1 MYKKE
6 KKVYLF
12 LSILIVVIGIILPS
26 IRCIYGSIFES
37 IETKQYNRQI
47 VGEILAGT
55 KIEQEIYLPNNI
67 KKYGIMFATYA
78 RPNSGSIK
86 IELEQGDKKI
96 EELLDVS
103 SISDNSIYY
112 LNIDRKKFDE
122 GIAKL
127 SITGID
133 GVEGNAITIYTSD
146 DVSLGKLTI
155 DGDELDRG
163 IIQNIKYETFNLI
176 AKIQILIF
184 IVLIFCVSYII
195 YILNFTKEN
204 LKTSRILFFMT
215 ALTSFLILNIK
226 APILT
231 FQVEPF
237 AELANNFYINGT
249 TRSMAENIMLPDAGY
264 WPLLQRIV
272 SIFVI
277 KILRAT
283 PNMSV
288 YLMQNFSIW
297 FISIISALF
306 CLDKFSKY
314 GSRIF
319 RFTISIIISTCSIVY
334 IYYDSHSFINF
345 SYYGIVFII
354 LMSMINLNK
363 ISKKALTLIIMF
375 SALICISK
383 SYFVILIPIIILIY
397 IFKRK
402 QLTKRYKFYFSS
414 ILLANLVQIIYT
426 SRNIDQW
433 IKPNEKSLNILKLL
447 KATIYHLVQQVI
459 EYVYPKLSDIYNVQL
474 LNIIFLMLMFLFCA
488 FLIYYTYKVKI
499 NEKYI
504 LFGLLLLIFGTS
516 MFNVVTT
523 VWNSDVS
530 FLFNHGEKLMRH
542 SIFIQLGLIFITI
555 LTIYIIKLILE
566 KKLYKDSCTNILIE
580 GKYLNK
586 FFKIVYL
593 FMSIILISRFTIFD
607 NNNIDN
613 NKICF
618 SDWTIYSKMFENDKY
633 LIPINPHPWTLSKN
647 CEQYIIGKSEEMPEF
662 EINQKINSDINQIHE
677 IILDKPQNI
686 FCLYTKRLRSN
697 NPNKIVMVGYNEK
710 NEKIVQSVQVNN
722 KDRLYVG
729 FVLEDV
735 KEVYKIEFFDEDM
748 NGVYVQPQFIFGVS
762 R

>member
-1 MYKKE
+1 
-6 KKVYLF
+6 
-12 LSILIVVIGIILPS
+12 
-26 IRCIYGSIFES
+26 
-37 IETKQYNRQI
+37 
-47 VGEILAGT
+47 
-55 KIEQEIYLPNNI
+55 
-67 KKYGIMFATYA
+67 
-78 RPNSGSIK
+78 
-86 IELEQGDKKI
+86 
-96 EELLDVS
+96 
-103 SISDNSIYY
+103 
-112 LNIDRKKFDE
+112 
-122 GIAKL
+122 
-127 SITGID
+127 
-133 GVEGNAITIYTSD
+133 
-146 DVSLGKLTI
+146 
-155 DGDELDRG
+155 
-163 IIQNIKYETFNLI
+163 
-176 AKIQILIF
+176 
-184 IVLIFCVSYII
+184 
-195 YILNFTKEN
+195 
-204 LKTSRILFFMT
+204 
-215 ALTSFLILNIK
+215 
-226 APILT
+226 
-231 FQVEPF
+231 
-237 AELANNFYINGT
+237 
-249 TRSMAENIMLPDAGY
+249 
-264 WPLLQRIV
+264 
-272 SIFVI
+272 
-277 KILRAT
+277 
-283 PNMSV
+283 
-288 YLMQNFSIW
+288 
-297 FISIISALF
+297 
-306 CLDKFSKY
+306 
-314 GSRIF
+314 
-319 RFTISIIISTCSIVY
+319 
-334 IYYDSHSFINF
+334 
-345 SYYGIVFII
+345 
-354 LMSMINLNK
+354 
-363 ISKKALTLIIMF
+363 
-375 SALICISK
+375 
-383 SYFVILIPIIILIY
+383 
-397 IFKRK
+397 
-402 QLTKRYKFYFSS
+402 
-414 ILLANLVQIIYT
+414 
-426 SRNIDQW
+426 
-433 IKPNEKSLNILKLL
+433 
-447 KATIYHLVQQVI
+447 
-459 EYVYPKLSDIYNVQL
+459 
-474 LNIIFLMLMFLFCA
+474 
-488 FLIYYTYKVKI
+488 
-499 NEKYI
+499 
-504 LFGLLLLIFGTS
+504 

>member
-1 MYKKE
+1 MHKNG

-12 LSILIVVIGIILPS
+12 FSILIVLIGIILPS
-26 IRCIYGSIFES
+26 IKGIYGSIFES
-37 IETKQYNRQI
+37 IETNQYNKQI

-55 KIEQEIYLPNNI
+55 KIEQEIYVPNNI

-78 RPNSGSIK
+78 RQNIGTIK
-86 IELEQGDKKI
+86 IDLEQGNTKI
-96 EELLDVS
+96 EELVDVS

-112 LNIDRKKFDE
+112 LNIDGKKLNE
-122 GIAKL
+122 GTAKL
-127 SITGID
+127 SIVGID
-133 GVEGNAITIYTSD
+133 GVEGNAITTYISD
-146 DVSLGKLTI
+146 DVSLGKLII
-155 DGDELDRG
+155 DGNKLDRG
-163 IIQNIKYETFNLI
+163 IIQNIEYESFNLT

-215 ALTSFLILNIK
+215 VLTSFLVLNIK

-249 TRSMAENIMLPDAGY
+249 TRSISENIMLPDAGY

-277 KILRAT
+277 KVLRTT
-283 PNMSV
+283 PNISV
-288 YLMQNFSIW
+288 YLIQNFSIL

-314 GSRIF
+314 GNRIF

-354 LMSMINLNK
+354 LMSMINLNEV
-363 ISKKALTLIIMF
+363 SKKALIVITIF
-375 SALICISK
+375 STLICISK
-383 SYFVILIPIIILIY
+383 SYFVILIPIIIILY

-402 QLTKRYKFYFSS
+402 QLTKRYKLYFLS
-414 ILLANLVQIIYT
+414 ILLANLVQIVYT

-433 IKPNEKSLNILKLL
+433 IKPNENRLNILKLF

-474 LNIIFLMLMFLFCA
+474 LNIIFLMLMFLFCVSV
-488 FLIYYTYKVKI
+488 IYYTYNVKI

-516 MFNVVTT
+516 MFNVITT
-523 VWNSDVS
+523 VWSSDVS

-555 LTIYIIKLILE
+555 LTIYIIKLILK
-566 KKLYKDSCTNILIE
+566 KKLYEDFGADILS
-580 GKYLNK
+580 KSNYLNEL
-586 FFKIVYL
+586 FKIVYL
-593 FMSIILISRFTIFD
+593 IMSIILISRFTIFD
-607 NNNIDN
+607 NNNLET

-618 SDWTIYSKMFENDKY
+618 SDWKIYSKMFENDEY

-647 CEQYIIGKSEEMPEF
+647 CEQYIIGKSEEMPELK
-662 EINQKINSDINQIHE
+662 INQKIDSDMNQIHE
-677 IILDKPQNI
+677 ITLDNPKNI

-710 NEKIVQSVQVNN
+710 NEKIIQLTQLNN

-729 FVLEDV
+729 FVLENA
-735 KEVYKIEFFDEDM
+735 KEVYKIEFFDENM
-748 NGVYVQPQFIFGVS
+748 NGIYVQPQFILGVS
-762 R
+762 K